1 LERVATDALKRVI
14 CVKFSPFAIAAFLA
28 AWPNLVL
35 ADEMGVMER
44 ARPDYDAKGLPLGGF
59 RLYPTLDLDA
69 AGDTNVYR
77 TQTATSGDAYF
88 TIAPNLDLKSDW
100 TNNLVEITAAVS
112 HYRYVRADKESRTD
126 WNLGGHGR
134 LDILRGTT
142 LDGEVDYVS
151 THEPRYSPD
160 QPGNAAEPTHYSDLH
175 AESRFTRNDGRL
187 GFTFAGAFDRLD
199 YDATPLVGGGVLNND
214 NRDERKYALKTR
226 VSLELSEGYVFF
238 VRGTY
243 NSRGFDLRFTGDPN
257 RNSHGYALDGG
268 AEFRLTDLLR
278 GETYLGYAEQDFHD
292 PLPNVGGIDFGAKL
306 IWYPDALYTVH
317 LSAQRRFTDTT
328 IFGASVSDD
337 RVVELGVDYELM
349 RDLIL
354 QGGVSYTSS
363 RFAGAVRNDTVWGA
377 SLQAQYL
384 IDRNMRAV
392 LGYDFSNRAS
402 SVPFGDYRDST
413 VHLGLKFAL

>member
-1 LERVATDALKRVI
+1 MKL
-14 CVKFSPFAIAAFLA
+14 SPFAIAAFLA
-28 AWPNLVL
+28 AWPGLVL

-59 RLYPTLDLDA
+59 RLYPTLEVDA

-77 TQTATSGDAYF
+77 TDSGTSGDAYF

-112 HYRYVRADKESRTD
+112 HYRYVRNDTESRTD

-142 LDGEVDYVS
+142 LDGEVDYAS

-160 QPGNAAEPTHYSDLH
+160 QPGNAAEPTHYSNVH
-175 AESRFTRNDGRL
+175 AEGAFTRNDGQL
-187 GFTFAGAFDRLD
+187 GFTFGGTFDRLD
-199 YDATPLVGGGVLNND
+199 YDATPLVGGGVLNNND
-214 NRDERKYALKTR
+214 RDEKKYSLKGR

-243 NSRGFDLRFTGDPN
+243 NNRAFDLQLDRNGFN
-257 RNSHGYALDGG
+257 RGSHGYSADGG
-268 AEFRLTDLLR
+268 AEFRLTDLLQ
-278 GETYLGYAEQDFHD
+278 GEAYLGYAEQDFHD

-306 IWYPDALYTVH
+306 TWYPDALYTVH

-354 QGGVSYTSS
+354 QGAVSYTSS
-363 RFAGAVRNDTVWGA
+363 RFAGAGRNDTVWGA

-384 IDRNMRAV
+384 INRNMRAV

-402 SVPFGDYRDST
+402 SVPFQGYRDNT
-413 VHLGLKFAL
+413 VHLGLKLGL